1 MLKNILREENDE
13 LLKSEINGFKE
24 ELESALA
31 AISTLKKFDSDASMR
46 SSVNQIP
53 ANFGANI
60 LGKVGDR
67 IRKRAGDDTK
77 SGGKGAYGL
86 AVAFAQLAT
95 YRDIGLTKM
104 MTLLLQTGKTGKDLA
119 EQYQN
124 VLDHNRD
131 TVYQR
136 HLAFFHTPA
145 LAMAQTM
152 VYYYPP
158 GHDKQ
163 SNYLY
168 SFIKAN
174 GIDEPSTIPTGH
186 YVIKSK
192 YWPAYYLRRSF
203 SSGYKT
209 EISYSPMP
217 FNKKQGRVLYSVSYN
232 ADTPTTEDRIRVT
245 KKSNGYYS
253 FKLDDPRYTTHSDY
267 RYVYYNS
274 KDKDVSYVNIVTRPP
289 SNYGEFII
297 IKYMEPKGTVI
308 TISEKD
314 SVSKFW
320 NGLSNRWG
328 VYPTELDESNKKSI
342 PFILLK
348 CETTA
353 GSECPDWKR

>member
-1 MLKNILREENDE
+1 MYQIVLALNI
-13 LLKSEINGFKE
+13 
-24 ELESALA
+24 
-31 AISTLKKFDSDASMR
+31 
-46 SSVNQIP
+46 
-53 ANFGANI
+53 
-60 LGKVGDR
+60 GKYLSFF
-67 IRKRAGDDTK
+67 AGN
-77 SGGKGAYGL
+77 S
-86 AVAFAQLAT
+86 
-95 YRDIGLTKM
+95 
-104 MTLLLQTGKTGKDLA
+104 GKDLA

-209 EISYSPMP
+209 EVSYSPMP
-217 FNKKQGRVLYSVSYN
+217 FNRKQGRVLYSVSYN

-267 RYVYYNS
+267 RYV
-274 KDKDVSYVNIVTRPP
+274 
-289 SNYGEFII
+289 I
-297 IKYMEPKGTVI
+297 IKVALLI
-308 TISEKD
+308 
-314 SVSKFW
+314 
-320 NGLSNRWG
+320 
-328 VYPTELDESNKKSI
+328 NKYKTSRKT
-342 PFILLK
+342 LL
-348 CETTA
+348 
-353 GSECPDWKR
+353 RRLLV